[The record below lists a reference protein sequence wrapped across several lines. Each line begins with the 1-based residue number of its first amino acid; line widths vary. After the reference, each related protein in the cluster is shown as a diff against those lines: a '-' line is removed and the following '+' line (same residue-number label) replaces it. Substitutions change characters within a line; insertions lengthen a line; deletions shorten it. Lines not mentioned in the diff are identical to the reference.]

1 MERERELITDDDN
14 DDRNVKRSLEGRGTK
29 NDALNAVKHSV
40 SRIIFGLSGLKVSVS
55 SNALTYFLPY
65 LSFLSDL
72 TSD

>member
-40 SRIIFGLSGLKVSVS
+40 SKIIFGLSGLKVSV
-55 SNALTYFLPY
+55 
-65 LSFLSDL
+65 
-72 TSD
+72 